1 MTTGNDKTADG
12 KSNDGKEN
20 GGQENGARGL
30 EIKDSL
36 RAPLPKRFY
45 KSVAVERRVEGFAIT
60 LDVRTVRTPGK
71 RELVVPVEALAEA
84 IAEEWS
90 GQGER
95 IDPAT
100 MPLTRLANSAIE
112 GVSERMQEV
121 RDDVVAFAGSDLLC
135 YRAQSPAALAAR
147 QQAAW
152 DPVLAWAKDT
162 LSADLKLQQGV
173 MPIEQAPEA
182 LQSVSAALADLDAL
196 SLAAVHVLTTIS
208 GSAILAIAHLNG
220 RLSAEE
226 AWSAATVDEAWQ
238 IEHWGRDAE
247 AEAHAARRLA
257 EFIAASRCLRLLR
270 LPR

>member
-1 MTTGNDKTADG
+1 MTTGKDKTAGGNGNGHSG
-12 KSNDGKEN
+12 KDE
-20 GGQENGARGL
+20 RGL

-45 KSVAVERRVEGFAIT
+45 KSVAVVPRDEGFAIT
-60 LDVRTVRTPGK
+60 LDGRAVRTPGK
-71 RELVVPVEALAEA
+71 REMVVPVEALAEA
-84 IAEEWS
+84 IAEEWTR
-90 GQGER
+90 QGER

-112 GVSERMQEV
+112 GVSERMREV
-121 RDDVVAFAGSDLLC
+121 RDDVVAFAGSDLIC
-135 YRAQSPAALAAR
+135 YRAQSPAALVAR

-162 LSADLKLQQGV
+162 LSADFKLQEGV

-182 LQSVSAALADLDAL
+182 LQAIANALAGLDAL
-196 SLAAVHVLTTIS
+196 SLSAVHVLTTIS

-220 RLSAEE
+220 RLSVEE
-226 AWSAATVDEAWQ
+226 AWSAATVDEVWQ
-238 IEHWGRDAE
+238 SEQWGRDAE
-247 AEAHAARRLA
+247 AEAHATRRLA
-257 EFIAASRCLRLLR
+257 EFKAASRCLLLLH